1 MRKGPLNPKYIRIE
15 VSIGLTVREVI
26 RTGQVVEIGDNLWI
40 TDPDRITEVAI
51 LEGTLEG
58 MVDRIIEDTTEM
70 KDIMTTIEMEIGQE
84 KEHLQ
89 EITVVTE
96 TEVQVIVDQDQ
107 GLELIQ
113 IGTG

>member
-1 MRKGPLNPKYIRIE
+1 MRKGPLNPKYIRVE
-15 VSIGLTVREVI
+15 VSIGLMVREVI
-26 RTGQVVEIGDNLWI
+26 RTGQVVEIGENLWI
-40 TDPDRITEVAI
+40 KEPDRITEVAI
-51 LEGTLEG
+51 LEGTLED
-58 MVDRIIEDTTEM
+58 MVDRIIEETIEM
-70 KDIMTTIEMEIGQE
+70 KDIMTTIETEIGQE

-96 TEVQVIVDQDQ
+96 TKVQVTVDRDQ